1 MQFAQFV
8 DHDLTF
14 TPMNQGPLGLVLNC
28 KDCESGLTV
37 HPECF
42 PIHIPKNDPFYSA
55 VNLNTGQA
63 NCISSVRSLP
73 GQLKLGDTC
82 ASEQP
87 GLTVLHTVFL
97 REHNRIVE
105 NLPRLNQHWSDE
117 DLYNSGR
124 RILSAVIQHMI
135 YNEFLPHI
143 LSWETVINFKLKLE
157 SEGYYKSYSPS

>member
-73 GQLKLGDTC
+73 GQLKLVKIWFYNREG
-82 ASEQP
+82 ASC
-87 GLTVLHTVFL
+87 
-97 REHNRIVE
+97 
-105 NLPRLNQHWSDE
+105 
-117 DLYNSGR
+117 SGR
-124 RILSAVIQHMI
+124 VCCTVASKKLV
-135 YNEFLPHI
+135 HI
-143 LSWETVINFKLKLE
+143 ECSTE
-157 SEGYYKSYSPS
+157 